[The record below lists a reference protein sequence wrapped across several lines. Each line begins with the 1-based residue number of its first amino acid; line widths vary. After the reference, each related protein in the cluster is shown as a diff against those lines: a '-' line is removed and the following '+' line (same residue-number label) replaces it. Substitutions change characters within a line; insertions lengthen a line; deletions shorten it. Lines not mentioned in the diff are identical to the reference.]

1 MLNIMSSKM
10 EQNSFYNDLVFTD
23 DKVKISVV
31 LETSFSKEIRIAFKK
46 GQVMKEHKTAFPIV
60 VHLLEGSIEFGV
72 KGEKHQLKKGD
83 ILTLEGNI
91 PHDLLANEE
100 SIVRLTLSKLD
111 SPERVEKVA
120 EDSKS

>member
-1 MLNIMSSKM
+1 MKH
-10 EQNSFYNDLVFTD
+10 NSFLNDLTFTD

-60 VHLLEGSIEFGV
+60 VHLLEGSIEFGAE
-72 KGEKHQLKKGD
+72 GEKYQLSKGD
-83 ILTLEGNI
+83 ILTLEANI

-111 SPERVEKVA
+111 TADRVEKVA
-120 EDSKS
+120 EDSRS